1 MRNLFQ
7 FLIRNSSWLMAIV
20 LIAISLYLVFSY
32 NSYQR
37 SIYLSSAN
45 RVTGWV
51 YKASSE
57 VDAFMHLKKNN
68 RSLLEHNARLEE
80 ELSRLKAQLSNI
92 AIDSMTTNAFV
103 DDSTTMTSQFSFIPA
118 EVTNISFSGNNNFI
132 TVNKGALDGVKPDM
146 GVVSNDGVVGV
157 VLNVS
162 RNYSVIIPII
172 NPKFRLS
179 AKIKG
184 SESTGSVS
192 WDGKNFD
199 VAQLRELPKHETFEQ
214 GDTILTSFSRIFP
227 KNIVIG
233 YATEQIRS
241 KDDNFNALNIELATD
256 FHSLM
261 GVLIIEDKN
270 FEEKTTL
277 ENSVQ

>member
-132 TVNKGALDGVKPDM
+132 TVNKGSLHGVKPDM

-184 SESTGSVS
+184 SESTGSVL

>member
-57 VDAFMHLKKNN
+57 VNAFMHLKKNN

-132 TVNKGALDGVKPDM
+132 TVNKGSLHGVMPDM

-184 SESTGSVS
+184 SKSTGSVS

>member
-132 TVNKGALDGVKPDM
+132 TVNKGSLHGVKPDM

-184 SESTGSVS
+184 SASTGSVS